1 MGASAMAKRLAGW
14 PSMLI
19 SASNFCV
26 QVVNHRFYRC
36 NRVQQ
41 EFVNLIRVSGR
52 FTFFRSMFA
61 MIRIFQKFV
70 GPEDFGR
77 TVEYTVV
84 AIVGAFAES

>member
-1 MGASAMAKRLAGW
+1 MGASAMARRLARW

-19 SASNFCV
+19 SASKS
-26 QVVNHRFYRC
+26 QNHRFYRC

-41 EFVNLIRVSGR
+41 EFVDLIRVSGR

-61 MIRIFQKFV
+61 MSRIFQKFV
-70 GPEDFGR
+70 GPENFGR

-84 AIVGAFAES
+84 AIVGAFAAP